1 MNGQIKS
8 IQFQSQA
15 EAFEAARDLGYRTIR
30 RGPDAVSLNSA
41 LRVIAVSDMS
51 KVTVP
56 TTIHFAPND
65 RATLTHAN
73 DFDRTTTYE
82 LLR

>member
-15 EAFEAARDLGYRTIR
+15 EAFEAARDLGYRTLR
-30 RGPDAVSLNSA
+30 RGPDALSLSSA

-56 TTIHFAPND
+56 TTIHFAPDD
-65 RATLTHAN
+65 RATLTHEGSFGGTSSY
-73 DFDRTTTYE
+73 D